1 MGGPGSDVLED
12 VARVCGCR
20 LTRDAARPV
29 SGGDINAAFRV
40 GSDAGD
46 LFVKTNDASRADMFA
61 AEADGLRALRETGTV
76 VVPRV
81 IGAGVVGAT
90 SWLALEWL
98 EFTRPRPADHA
109 TLGRLLAELHG
120 AHGERFGW
128 HRDNTI
134 GSTPQHNA
142 PADSWRDFFLD
153 RRLRPQLE
161 LAARRGFGAVAALGD
176 RVLNKLG
183 ELIAE
188 HDVKPSLLH
197 GDLWGGNW
205 AATAR
210 GPALFDPATYYGDRE
225 TDLAMTRL
233 FGGFDAGF
241 YDAYEACAPLPDG
254 AGQRCA
260 VYQLYHLLNH
270 LNLFGGGYAASCEAL
285 LRRFA

>member
-1 MGGPGSDVLED
+1 VLDD

-20 LTRDAARPV
+20 VAGAAPRPV

-46 LFVKTNDASRADMFA
+46 LFIKTNAASRADMLT
-61 AEADGLRALRETGTV
+61 AEAEGLRALRATRTV
-76 VVPRV
+76 VVPAV
-81 IGAGVVGAT
+81 IGSGVAGAT

-98 EFTRPRPADHA
+98 DFRRPRPADHA
-109 TLGRLLAELHG
+109 ALGSLLAELHG

-134 GSTPQHNA
+134 GSTPQYNA
-142 PADSWRDFFLD
+142 PADDWREFFVA

-161 LAARRGFGAVAALGD
+161 LAARQGFGELAALGS
-176 RVLNKLG
+176 RALERIGAL
-183 ELIAE
+183 LAA
-188 HDVKPSLLH
+188 HAPPPSLLH

-233 FGGFDAGF
+233 FGGFDARF
-241 YDAYEACAPLPDG
+241 YDAYAERAPLPGG
-254 AGQRCA
+254 AGERQP

-270 LNLFGGGYAASCEAL
+270 LNLFGGGYAASCEAV